1 MALFN
6 VVPAAPLDGGRLLRA
21 VMWWRTGDR
30 RRATVVASRGS
41 RAGRVF
47 GWALV
52 AYGLLSL
59 FVGRSLGG
67 LWLALIGWFLVGAA
81 TAESQQATTQAALAG
96 SR

>member
-1 MALFN
+1 M
-6 VVPAAPLDGGRLLRA
+6 
-21 VMWWRTGDR
+21 
-30 RRATVVASRGS
+30 
-41 RAGRVF
+41 F

-81 TAESQQATTQAALAG
+81 TAESPGAGCLPAAPG
-96 SR
+96 SRPPPDLEGSP